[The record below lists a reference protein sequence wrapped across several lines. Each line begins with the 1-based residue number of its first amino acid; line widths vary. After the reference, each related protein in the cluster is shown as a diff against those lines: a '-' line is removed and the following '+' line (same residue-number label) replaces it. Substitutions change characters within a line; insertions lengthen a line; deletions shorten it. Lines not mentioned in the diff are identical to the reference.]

1 MAKQIQSTEKFDTDD
16 IQISFQIFDV
26 ILQNFTVFWDFN
38 RSSSRKENLQML
50 LLKSE
55 EKIMENVCGSDQL

>member
-26 ILQNFTVFWDFN
+26 ILRNFTVFWDFN

-55 EKIMENVCGSDQL
+55 EKIMENVCGID

>member
-55 EKIMENVCGSDQL
+55 EKIMENVCGID

>member
-55 EKIMENVCGSDQL
+55 EKIMENVSGSDQI